1 MIKISTI
8 GYPRIGPKR
17 ELKKVLELFWKGKI
31 SENELEKTA
40 KELRKQNW
48 QVQKANGVD
57 LISSNDFSF
66 YDQVLDTIC
75 LLGAIPKRYKWDKDK
90 VSLKTYFAMSRGSQ
104 DKELDV
110 PALEMTKWFD
120 TNYHYLVPE
129 FSADQTFSLSSNK
142 PFNEFNEAKSLGY
155 ITKPIILGPLSFLLL
170 GKSDTQSFKTLNLL
184 DKILP
189 IYKEVIGKLSDL
201 GAEWIQIDEPILVK
215 DLDEEVISRIKP
227 TLNELKKASKNSK
240 ILITTYF
247 ESLDKKIHEKLST
260 SDIDAIHLD
269 LVRGTENKNYIQNA
283 NKVLSLGIIDGRNIW
298 KSDLNNKIKFLQQ
311 STKSENEI
319 IISTSCSLLYCP
331 YDLDLEKK
339 VPQEIK
345 RWLSFSKQKLNELN
359 LIKTFINEGDK
370 NTNKELEQNKLDI
383 LDRQNSKLIHDSSV
397 KKRLKTIDSSI
408 TKRKSSYS
416 QRSKIQ
422 QDIFKL
428 PKFPTT
434 TIGSFPQTQ
443 DVRQARAK
451 FKRGE
456 LDNESYKKFLKDKT
470 IDVIKKQEEIDIDVV
485 VHGEFERND
494 MVEYFGEYLKGFTFS
509 SSGWVQSYGSRCVKP
524 PIIYGDISRSKA
536 MTVYWSKFAQEQTK
550 KIVKGMLT
558 GPITILQWSFVRDD
572 QPRKSTTQEIAF
584 AIRDEVKD
592 LEQNGIKIIQI
603 DEPAL
608 REGLP
613 LKKEKWKN
621 YLDWSVEC
629 FRIASSVVKDE
640 TQIHT
645 HMCYGEFDDII
656 DSIAALEA
664 DVISIETSRS
674 RMELLKTFEKF
685 KYPNEIGPG
694 VFDIHSPRVPSTQEM
709 TNLLTKAIKNINKDK
724 IWVNPDCGLKTRG
737 WPETNSALQN
747 MVLAAKNLRKS
758 LS

>member
-90 VSLKTYFAMSRGSQ
+90 VSLKTYFAMARGSQ

-142 PFNEFNEAKSLGY
+142 PFDEFNEAKSLGY

-613 LKKEKWKN
+613 LKKGKWKN

-694 VFDIHSPRVPSTQEM
+694 VFDIHSPRVPSIEEM
-709 TNLLTKAIKNINKDK
+709 TNLLMKATKNVDSEK

-737 WPETNSALQN
+737 WPETISALQN

-758 LS
+758 SG